1 MYFVCGSVEN
11 IRLSL
16 GRLVLVDFMPAL
28 LSASDKSIMG
38 SQSIPS
44 KCEYYTN
51 ADGIGCTNQKFS
63 KEKC

>member
-16 GRLVLVDFMPAL
+16 GQLVLVDFMPAL
-28 LSASDKSIMG
+28 LSVSDKSVMG

-63 KEKC
+63 EEKC